1 MDLLQS
7 FLQHW
12 QEQYP
17 ALQPGS
23 CRLLLAVSGGP
34 DSMVLTDL
42 LVRSGFDCTVLH
54 CNFGLRG
61 AESDRDE
68 QVVRALETAY
78 HVEVKVRAF
87 DTQNEAAKRQLS
99 IQETAREL
107 RYEWFETELKAVQ
120 ASAYIVTAHHAD
132 DNIET
137 VLMRL
142 FRGTGIRGLTG
153 IPSFRE
159 DARLLRP
166 LLVFRK
172 QQLLDHASVQ
182 EVPFAEDSSNNTD
195 KYTRNFFRNRL
206 IPAVREVFPNAE
218 ENLVHTISML
228 NEATILYEQSVNLQ
242 LNKLLEQKGN
252 EWHIPLA
259 RWQQAKP
266 LQTITWEII
275 RRFGFSAGQ
284 TTEAIKLLSAVNG
297 STLTS
302 ASHRLIR
309 NRNWIIITTTDT
321 EQAAHLLIEEPAA
334 ELHFPGGILRF
345 HTEELPPDATVKA
358 AAISK
363 LQENRNAGTAVFD
376 ADKVDF
382 PLLLRKWKTGDYFYP
397 LGMQKKKK
405 LNRFF
410 IDQKLSPTAKEQVWV
425 LESNRKLVWI
435 AGYRMDDRFKLTPS
449 TKRILRITYLK

>member
-12 QEQYP
+12 QQQYP

-34 DSMVLTDL
+34 DSMVMTDL
-42 LVRSGFDCTVLH
+42 LVRGGFDCTVLH

-61 AESDRDE
+61 DESDRDE
-68 QVVRALETAY
+68 QVVKSLAAAY
-78 HVEVKVRAF
+78 NVEVKVRAF
-87 DTQNEAAKRQLS
+87 DTKAEADSRQLS

-107 RYEWFETELKAVQ
+107 RYEWFGAELNKIQ
-120 ASAYIVTAHHAD
+120 APAYIVTAHHAD

-137 VLMRL
+137 MLMRL

-153 IPSFRE
+153 IPAFRK

-172 QQLLDHASVQ
+172 QQLLDHAAAHAI
-182 EVPFAEDSSNNTD
+182 PFAEDSSNSTD

-206 IPAVREVFPNAE
+206 IPAVKEVYPNAE
-218 ENLVHTISML
+218 ENLVHTIAML
-228 NEATILYEQSVNLQ
+228 NEATMLYEQSVNLQ

-252 EWHIPLA
+252 EWHIPVLK
-259 RWQQAKP
+259 WQQAKP

-275 RRFGFSAGQ
+275 RQFGFSAGQ
-284 TTEAIKLLSAVNG
+284 TAEAIKLLGAVNG

-302 ASHRLIR
+302 PTHRLIR

-321 EQAAHLLIEEPAA
+321 DQAAHLLVEEPVR
-334 ELHFPGGILRF
+334 ELRFPGGTLRF
-345 HTEELPPDATVKA
+345 HTEELPLDETAKA

-363 LQENRNAGTAVFD
+363 LQENRDAGTVVFD

-382 PLLLRKWKTGDYFYP
+382 PLLVRKWKTGDYFYP

-425 LESNRKLVWI
+425 LESNRKLIWI
-435 AGYRMDDRFKLTPS
+435 AGYRMDDRFKVTAA
-449 TKRILRITYLK
+449 TKRILKVVYLK